1 MGADQITTNSLVI
14 YKGRPAR
21 VVRKA
26 ERIEIILMDGNLA
39 KVRDKDVIFLHPG
52 PILDLK
58 ALTPQIGE
66 VTLAWE
72 ILSEEP
78 ELAHSIQEVA
88 EMIYDEYSP
97 QSAYAVWQIIEDG
110 LYFQGT
116 PENIHA
122 CSPDLV
128 AQEQEKRQRK
138 AAEAQAWEAFLH
150 RARDG
155 KIDPKKDAV
164 FLRET
169 EDLAYGRR
177 KDSLLLRELNHQE
190 RPENAHHI
198 LLKCA
203 YWDEMINPHPTRL
216 NMPST
221 SPEIALPPFPD
232 EERLD
237 LTQIPAFA
245 IDDRENR
252 DPDDAISLIDL
263 QVDENGNLIQG
274 SLWVHIADVAALVPP
289 DSTLDLEARARS
301 ATLYL
306 PEGSI
311 SMIPETAIQRLGL
324 GLNEIS
330 PALSFR
336 ITINGNGEINEMTYQ
351 PTWVKVQRFNY
362 HEAEQKLTD
371 HPLQELTT
379 ITKAYQARRKANGA
393 HFIDMPEVII
403 KVKEGKVVIRQV
415 EPLHSRD
422 MVREAMI
429 MTGEAAAKYAIQHS
443 IPFPYVIQDSFDNIK
458 AGEEPNGKS
467 ANPDSNDKNPNYA
480 LFYAMRKTLQRSQV
494 RSQPGKHSG
503 LGLAAYSRVTSPI
516 RRYLDLIAHQQLRL
530 FLRSERLIGE
540 ADLIERIGVTES
552 LNITIANA
560 EFFSRLH
567 WTLVYLMQ
575 NPEYAC
581 DGFVIDQQGQRTRVL
596 IPDLAMEI
604 NLHLREEIP
613 LNSQLSLKLQRVNL
627 PTLEAFFR
635 AL

>member
-1 MGADQITTNSLVI
+1 MGTDQIITNSLVI

-26 ERIEIILMDGNLA
+26 ERMEIILPDGNLA

-52 PILDLK
+52 PIHDLK
-58 ALTPQIGE
+58 ELKPQIGE

-72 ILSEEP
+72 ILSEDP

-88 EMIYDEYSP
+88 KMVFDEYTP
-97 QSAYAVWQIIEDG
+97 NSAYATWQIIEDG

-116 PENIHA
+116 PERIHA
-122 CSPDLV
+122 CSPELV
-128 AQEQEKRQRK
+128 TQEQEKRQRK
-138 AAEAQAWEAFLH
+138 ASKAQAWEEFLQ

-155 KIDPKKDAV
+155 EIDPQKDAV

-177 KDSLLLRELNHQE
+177 KDSLLLKELNHQE
-190 RPENAHHI
+190 RPENAHR
-198 LLKCA
+198 LLLDCK

-221 SPEIALPPFPD
+221 FPDISLSPFPD

-263 QVDENGNLIQG
+263 QVDHDGNLIQG

-289 DSTLDLEARARS
+289 DSILDLEARARS

-311 SMIPETAIQRLGL
+311 SMIPEPAIQRLGL

-336 ITINGNGEINEMTYQ
+336 ITINGGGEIIEMKYQ
-351 PTWVKVQRFNY
+351 PTWIKVQRFSY
-362 HEAEQKLTD
+362 QEAEQKLTEP
-371 HPLQELTT
+371 PLQELMT
-379 ITKAYQARRKANGA
+379 IAKTYQARREANGA
-393 HFIDMPEVII
+393 YFIDMPEVII
-403 KVKEGKVVIRQV
+403 KVEEGKVMIREV
-415 EPLHSRD
+415 EALGSRD
-422 MVREAMI
+422 IVREAMI
-429 MTGEAAAKYAIQHS
+429 MTGEAAAKFAIQHS
-443 IPFPYVIQDSFDNIK
+443 IPFPFVTQDSIDDFK
-458 AGEEPNGKS
+458 TREELNGMS
-467 ANPDSNDKNPNYA
+467 ANPDDNQKNPNYA

-494 RSQPGKHSG
+494 RSQPGNHNG
-503 LGLAAYSRVTSPI
+503 IGLAAYSRVTSPI

-530 FLRSERLIGE
+530 FLRSERLINE
-540 ADLIERIGVTES
+540 ADLVERIGVSEA
-552 LNITIANA
+552 LNGTIANA
-560 EFFSRLH
+560 EFLSRLH
-567 WTLVYLMQ
+567 WTLIYLMQ
-575 NPEYAC
+575 NPDYEC
-581 DGFVIDQQGQRTRVL
+581 DGFIIDQQGQRARVL
-596 IPDLAMEI
+596 IPDLALEI
-604 NLHLREEIP
+604 NMHLREDLA
-613 LNSQLSLKLQRVNL
+613 LNSQLSLKLQGVNL
-627 PTLEAFFR
+627 PALEAYFQV
-635 AL
+635 L